1 MWREALRTGGMV
13 SITGP
18 MIFIS
23 RLTANRP
30 AGQAGFSLTEM
41 LLVVATMAVVAS
53 IALPNLVSTQ
63 QSYQIHT
70 AGLTVTSRVGE
81 ARMEAL
87 RRNRRMDV
95 VLDPAAGTLR
105 IVEVQPGPVDVLVS
119 GPEYLPSTVI
129 FDAAGT
135 PNMRFAFDSLGRPI
149 NPPQTITLRHTG
161 SQQRRVITVQSTGRL
176 QVTQ

>member
-1 MWREALRTGGMV
+1 MV

-18 MIFIS
+18 MIPTS
-23 RLTANRP
+23 TRLTVTRP
-30 AGQAGFSLTEM
+30 SRQVGFSVTE
-41 LLVVATMAVVAS
+41 LLIVVAILSVVAS
-53 IALPNLVSTQ
+53 IAIPNLVATQ

-70 AGLTVTSRVGE
+70 GGLTITSRVGE

-95 VLDPAAGTLR
+95 VLDAANRSLR

-119 GPEYLPSTVI
+119 GPEYLPSNVI